1 MGACL
6 EHRGA
11 RHRAGYGKLYY
22 GGKMQL
28 AHRVVY
34 ALVNS
39 LPMAAI
45 SGLVV
50 RHDCDNP
57 ACINPEH
64 LSLGTQADNI
74 ADAIARGRARHRTPE
89 GVEHHAAKLTDEVV
103 RAIRQSTESARVLGE
118 RFGVS
123 KATVKDVRK
132 RRTWRHI

>member
-1 MGACL
+1 MRY
-6 EHRGA
+6 ED
-11 RHRAGYGKLYY
+11 KTV
-22 GGKMQL
+22 L
-28 AHRVVY
+28 AHRLIYVVVHRLTLDSI
-34 ALVNS
+34 ADQ
-39 LPMAAI
+39 
-45 SGLVV
+45 VV

-89 GVEHHAAKLTDEVV
+89 GTEHHAAKLTDEVV
-103 RAIRQSTESARVLGE
+103 RAIRQSTDSARVAAE

-123 KATVKDVRK
+123 RGTVKDVRR

>member
-1 MGACL
+1 M
-6 EHRGA
+6 E
-11 RHRAGYGKLYY
+11 
-22 GGKMQL
+22 L
-28 AHRVVY
+28 AHRVSY
-34 ALVNS
+34 ALANGLQMV
-39 LPMAAI
+39 AI
-45 SGLVV
+45 RGLVV

-89 GVEHHAAKLTDEVV
+89 GTEHHAAKLTDEVV
-103 RAIRQSTESARVLGE
+103 RAIRQSTDSARVAAE

-123 KATVKDVRK
+123 RGTVKDVRR